1 MRSEE
6 DRAYLANKHKGGGAN
21 AKGGLYEDCY
31 AVFQIV
37 SCIAKYKSSL
47 EGVALQ
53 TQLEDTFVDDLLIA
67 HPDKNVYHQ
76 LKNTQ
81 ELTWNTKSSD
91 RTITS
96 DFENQIKDC
105 KERDELFALKLV
117 FSAVKS
123 KVGDKIPDSIKD
135 YTTAEFF
142 PYEKDLNGLILI
154 SGTFQ
159 DVLRQISV
167 NGHSATVD
175 ELVNIAMVFLGAW
188 KGCGNES
195 RVRLADIVTRAKG
208 MRHFNLTIFPDGAI
222 SQACRKILDQIE
234 GLRYS
239 VSGRMFYWQL
249 GDFTGSCPWPESKEQ
264 EIIDKKPTTR
274 RELVAIL

>member
-6 DRAYLANKHKGGGAN
+6 DRAYLANKHKGGEAN

-37 SCIAKYKSSL
+37 SCIAKYKASL
-47 EGVALQ
+47 DGVALQ
-53 TQLEDTFVDDLLIA
+53 SQLEDTFVDDLLIA

-81 ELTWNTKSSD
+81 SLTWNTKYSG
-91 RTITS
+91 RTIAS

-105 KERDELFALKLV
+105 RERDEQFALKLV
-117 FSAVKS
+117 YSAANS
-123 KVGDKIPDSIKD
+123 KVGERVPDDIKA

-142 PYEKDLNGLILI
+142 PYEEDLNGLVLI
-154 SGTFQ
+154 SSDFQ
-159 DVLRQISV
+159 KVLRQISV
-167 NGHSATVD
+167 NGKDATVD
-175 ELVNIAMVFLGAW
+175 ELVNVAMVFLGAW
-188 KGCGNES
+188 RGCGNKK
-195 RVRLADIVTRAKG
+195 RVRLSEIVEQARR
-208 MRHFNLTIFPDGAI
+208 MRHFNLTIFPDGEI
-222 SQACRKILDQIE
+222 SKACRDILDAIE
-234 GLRYS
+234 GLNYS

-249 GDFTGSCPWPESKEQ
+249 GAFTGSCPWPEGKEQ
-264 EIIDKKPTTR
+264 EIIDKRPTTR

>member
-6 DRAYLANKHKGGGAN
+6 DRTYLAHKHKGGEAN

-47 EGVALQ
+47 DGVALQ

-81 ELTWNTKSSD
+81 ELTWNTKTSD

-105 KERDELFALKLV
+105 KERNEQFALKLV

-123 KVGDKIPDSIKD
+123 KVGDIIPDSIKY
-135 YTTAEFF
+135 YTTVEFF
-142 PYEKDLNGLILI
+142 PYERDLNGLVLI
-154 SGTFQ
+154 SKAFQ
-159 DVLRQISV
+159 DALRQISV
-167 NGHSATVD
+167 NGKDATVD

-188 KGCGNES
+188 KGCGNENK
-195 RVRLADIVTRAKG
+195 VRLADIVTRAMG
-208 MRHFNLTIFPDGAI
+208 MKHFNLTIFPNGTI
-222 SQACRKILDQIE
+222 SQECREILDNIE
-234 GLRYS
+234 GLHYS

-249 GDFTGSCPWPESKEQ
+249 GDFTGSCPWPERKEQ

-274 RELVAIL
+274 HELVAIL

>member
-6 DRAYLANKHKGGGAN
+6 DRAYLANKHKGGEAN

-67 HPDKNVYHQ
+67 HPNKNVYHQ

-105 KERDELFALKLV
+105 QERDEQFALKLV

-123 KVGDKIPDSIKD
+123 EVGDKIPDSIKD

-208 MRHFNLTIFPDGAI
+208 MKHFNLTIFPDGAI